1 MQSFTP
7 MTESDDAESRAR
19 RSRLAHNAPN
29 SDGGTRCCASVSSAA
44 AILPKPISRR
54 PAVSGFFDHGRCDL
68 RTEAAAGLAS
78 RFNLRALKVDDMM
91 RSDEIDLVLNLTV
104 PAAHAEISLNAIEA
118 GKHVFLKSRWRRRSM
133 APSGSTGPPATGMS
147 GLALPRTRFSDP
159 PPRMPAA

>member
-1 MQSFTP
+1 MLRVGIIGCGNI
-7 MTESDDAESRAR
+7 AETYLENAR
-19 RSRLAHNAPN
+19 LFRDFS
-29 SDGGTRCCASVSSAA
+29 
-44 AILPKPISRR
+44 IM
-54 PAVSGFFDHGRCDL
+54 AVADL